1 MKAPGIRLRLTAW
14 YSLILVLSLC
24 LFGGGA
30 YFAMKGSIR
39 ATVNAELRQRLE
51 GVRQIIDEDAP
62 HGPAALEDELREYAD
77 GLGQGG
83 LVRVADAAGHAF
95 YASRGLETAPE
106 NISGKKASLPFRIE
120 INGEEFRVLRET
132 IQVAGVPYDVTVGNS
147 IKDFDRA
154 LARFRL
160 TLYAAVPVFLLV
172 AALGGYW
179 ISRSALAPVDE
190 ITKAAR
196 SIGAQDLARRLTVP
210 RTGDELERLASTLNE
225 MLARLDASFQRITQF
240 TADASH
246 ELRTP
251 VSVMRTSAEL
261 ALRKP
266 RSDSEY
272 RESLSQILHESE
284 KVSQLIEQLLLL
296 ARADASS
303 ASIPMQRIDVA
314 VPLREAC
321 LQARP
326 AAEAKQIAFRENL
339 SSQACSV
346 VGDAVSLERLFRILL
361 DNAVKYT
368 PSGGQVEVRLSA
380 QDSFA
385 IAEVRDT
392 GIGIFPEDMP
402 HIFDRFY
409 RADRA
414 RTRESGGIG
423 LGLAIGRWIAEAHH
437 GEIRV
442 ESGPSQGSTFQ
453 ARFPLSPE

>member
-24 LFGGGA
+24 LFGSGA

-62 HGPAALEDELREYAD
+62 HGPPALEDELREYAD

-83 LVRVADAAGHAF
+83 LVRVADGGGHAF
-95 YASRGLETAPE
+95 FASRGLETPPE
-106 NISGKKASLPFRIE
+106 NTRGRKASLPFKIE

-132 IQVAGVPYDVTVGNS
+132 IQVSGVPYDVTVGNS

-160 TLYAAVPVFLLV
+160 ALYAAVPVFLLL
-172 AALGGYW
+172 ATFGGYW
-179 ISRSALAPVDE
+179 LSRSALAPVDE
-190 ITKAAR
+190 ITRAAR

-210 RTGDELERLASTLNE
+210 RTCDELERLASTLNE

-266 RSDSEY
+266 RTDSEY

-296 ARADASS
+296 ARADAS
-303 ASIPMQRIDVA
+303 ATSIPMQRLDA
-314 VPLREAC
+314 TEPLCEAC
-321 LQARP
+321 FQARP
-326 AAEAKQIAFRENL
+326 AAEAKRVAFHENL
-339 SSQACSV
+339 SAQACYV

-368 PSGGQVEVRLSA
+368 PSGGQIEVHLSTR
-380 QDSFA
+380 DNFA
-385 IAEVRDT
+385 IVEVRDT
-392 GIGIFPEDMP
+392 GIGISPEDMP

-437 GEIRV
+437 GEIQV
-442 ESGPSQGSTFQ
+442 ESGHSQGSTFRV
-453 ARFPLSPE
+453 RFPLSPE

>member
-1 MKAPGIRLRLTAW
+1 MRAPGIRLRLTAW
-14 YSLILVLSLC
+14 YSLILALSLC
-24 LFGGGA
+24 LFGSGA

-39 ATVNAELRQRLE
+39 AIVNAELRQRLE

-62 HGPAALEDELREYAD
+62 HGPAALEDELREYSD

-83 LVRVADAAGHAF
+83 LVRVSDAGGRTF
-95 YASRGLETAPE
+95 YASRGLETPPE
-106 NISGKKASLPFRIE
+106 NARGRISQAPFRIE

-132 IQVAGVPYDVTVGNS
+132 IQVAGIPYDVTVGNS
-147 IKDFDRA
+147 VNDFDRA

-160 TLYAAVPVFLLV
+160 ALYAAVPMFLLL
-172 AALGGYW
+172 ATFGGYW

-190 ITKAAR
+190 ITQAAR
-196 SIGAQDLARRLTVP
+196 NIGAQDLARRLTVP

-225 MLARLDASFQRITQF
+225 MLARLDASFQRTTRF

-266 RSDSEY
+266 RTDAEY
-272 RESLSQILHESE
+272 KESLSQILHESE
-284 KVSQLIEQLLLL
+284 RVSQLIEQLLVI
-296 ARADASS
+296 ARADANSG
-303 ASIPMQRIDVA
+303 SIAMQRLDLA
-314 VPLREAC
+314 EPLREAC
-321 LQARP
+321 LHARP
-326 AAEAKQIAFRENL
+326 AADAKQVAFRESIPL
-339 SSQACSV
+339 QPLRIL
-346 VGDAVSLERLFRILL
+346 GDAVSLERLFHILL

-368 PSGGQVEVRLSA
+368 PGGGQIEVHLSTR
-380 QDSFA
+380 DSFA
-385 IAEVRDT
+385 IAEVRDS
-392 GIGIFPEDMP
+392 GIGISPEDMP

-423 LGLAIGRWIAEAHH
+423 LGLAIGRWIAEAHR
-437 GEIRV
+437 GEIQG
-442 ESGPSQGSTFQ
+442 ESGPSQGSTFRV
-453 ARFPLSPE
+453 RFPLSPE